1 MLYNIIILPIE
12 TIIDW
17 VFTFCFNKLSS
28 FGIISCIIGVSIVIN
43 FLALPIYNLA
53 DKLQLKERETANRL
67 SPYVKRIKT
76 AFKGDEQFMMIQ
88 TYYRQN
94 HYHPLYALRS
104 SLSILIE
111 IPFFIA
117 AYHYLSHCDKLF
129 GATFWIFKNLAKP
142 DNLFS
147 FSLFNHIIYI
157 NILPVLM
164 TLINIIS
171 GIVYS
176 KQAPL
181 REKIQ
186 IYVLAL
192 IFLCLLYNSP
202 SGLVIYW
209 ILNNLFSLV
218 KNIVLK
224 TKNPKII
231 PYIFLAVLFTLFTL
245 YFWFYQPDTSI
256 WKKELI
262 TVFTI
267 LFIAAP
273 FIISLLKKLF
283 KKQIL
288 YIENQVNNTDSKIHF
303 SIFILSALSLSLL
316 YGLYL
321 PSSVISSSP
330 IEFSFLGSIDSP
342 LYYVKTS
349 FYMFFGLFVFWPAC
363 IYFMFSKKIKNYM
376 PFIFV
381 ALLFFSI
388 GNIFIFKPKY
398 GNLSPTFE
406 FTDNSFFYDIPK
418 YYTLASAL
426 TILLSLLLYFIL
438 IRLKKSFILSV
449 FLSSI
454 LVAETSYS
462 FYRIAG
468 IKSIFNSYKN
478 QRTVK
483 TAITDKH
490 SIEPVFHLTKEGKN
504 ILVFF
509 LDRAVSSFFP
519 SFVEQ
524 FPQLKDQF
532 KGFDYFPNTLSYG
545 RNTMNGFPPI
555 MGGYEYTPDNINKRK
570 NELLKDKHNEALKVM
585 PKLFSDANFSVSI
598 ANPSMANYSWAND
611 ISIYS
616 DIPNVSAINIDGD
629 YSDLYKK
636 EKNIFNLGQDEGILC
651 NKQIKNFS
659 ILQGLFPPLRIIFYN
674 TIKSD
679 TSLAE
684 SFIDNISTLYYLDK
698 IFDFTNTKDSFV
710 YLGNDAP
717 HEPIFL
723 DSSFEKP
730 SEPDWSTSGN
740 YDCYDTT
747 VLQDY
752 NVNAASIIQ
761 LGRFFEYLQENNVYD
776 NSRIIIVSDHGYV
789 HHYSAFNNFNDAT
802 IPSSYNALLL
812 FKDFNSSDSITIN
825 NTFMTN
831 ADTLYLLKQE
841 LNISNINP
849 YTGNEL
855 IADSKDSVKV
865 FPLDPDKG
873 NNPTYNINETQF
885 RFINPCWEINDDI
898 FNPENW
904 KAFNYSIE

>member
-176 KQAPL
+176 KEAPL

>member
-53 DKLQLKERETANRL
+53 DKLQLKERETANKL
-67 SPYVKRIKT
+67 APYVKRIKT
-76 AFKGDEQFMMIQ
+76 AFKGDEQFMIIQ

-129 GATFWIFKNLAKP
+129 GASFWIFKNLAKP
-142 DNLFS
+142 DSLFS
-147 FSLFNHIIYI
+147 FLFFSHAFYI
-157 NILPVLM
+157 NVLPIFM
-164 TLINIIS
+164 TLINIVS
-171 GIVYS
+171 GIIYS
-176 KQAPL
+176 KEAPL

-186 IYVLAL
+186 IYVIAL
-192 IFLCLLYNSP
+192 VFLCLLYNSP

-209 ILNNLFSLV
+209 ILNNLFSLI

-224 TKNPKII
+224 TKNPKLI
-231 PYIFLAVLFTLFTL
+231 PFLFLSALFTLVSI

-256 WKKELI
+256 WKKNLLTGI
-262 TVFTI
+262 TI
-267 LFIAAP
+267 IFIASP
-273 FIISLLKKLF
+273 FIISFLKRF
-283 KKQIL
+283 FNKQIQ
-288 YIENQVNNTDSKIHF
+288 YIENQIIKTDSKIHF
-303 SIFILSALSLSLL
+303 SIFILSAISLSLL

-349 FYMFFGLFVFWPAC
+349 FYMFFGLFVFWPSL
-363 IYFMFSKKIKNYM
+363 IYFMFSQKIKNYM
-376 PFIFV
+376 PFIFIS
-381 ALLFFSI
+381 LLIFSI
-388 GNIFIFKPKY
+388 GNIFIFKPVY

-406 FTDNSFFYDIPK
+406 FSDNSFFYDIPK
-418 YYTLASAL
+418 YYTIASAL
-426 TILLSLLLYFIL
+426 TIVLSLILYFLL
-438 IRLKKSFILSV
+438 IKIKKSFILSV

-454 LVAETSYS
+454 LVAETAYS
-462 FYRIAG
+462 FYKIAG
-468 IKSIFNSYKN
+468 IKSVYNSYKS
-478 QRTVK
+478 QRIEK
-483 TAITDKH
+483 TTIADTR
-490 SIEPVFHLTKEGKN
+490 SIEPLFHLSKDGKN

-524 FPQLKDQF
+524 FPQLQNQF
-532 KGFDYFPNTLSYG
+532 KGFNYYPNTLSYG

-555 MGGYEYTPDNINKRK
+555 MGGYEYTPDKINKRK
-570 NELLKDKHNEALKVM
+570 NELLKDKHNEALKLM
-585 PKLFSDANFSVSI
+585 PKLFSDADFSVSI

-616 DIPNVSAINIDGD
+616 DLAGVEALTIDGD
-629 YSDLYKK
+629 YSELYKN
-636 EKNIFNLGQDEGILC
+636 EKNIINLGQDQGLLC

-659 ILQGLFPPLRIIFYN
+659 TLQGLFPPLRIIFYN
-674 TIKSD
+674 TVKAD
-679 TSLAE
+679 TSLAS

-698 IFDFTNTKDSFV
+698 IVDFNNSKNSFM

-723 DSSFEKP
+723 DCSFERP

-740 YDCYDTT
+740 YNCYDTS

-752 NVNAASIIQ
+752 NVNAAAILQ
-761 LGRFFEYLQENNVYD
+761 LGRFFEYLQKNNVYD
-776 NSRIIIVSDHGYV
+776 NCRIIVVSDHGYV
-789 HHYSAFNNFNDAT
+789 HHYSAFNDFNDAT

-812 FKDFNSSDSITIN
+812 FKDFNSSDSIKVD
-825 NTFMTN
+825 NTLMTN
-831 ADTLYLLKQE
+831 ADTLYLLKE
-841 LNISNINP
+841 DLNISNINP

-855 IADSKDSVKV
+855 IPDSKESVKV

-873 NNPTYNINETQF
+873 NNPTYNMNESKF
-885 RFINPCWEINDDI
+885 RIINPCWEIKEDI
-898 FNPENW
+898 FNPDNW
-904 KAFNYSIE
+904 KAFDYQLQ

>member
-67 SPYVKRIKT
+67 APYVKRIKT

-88 TYYRQN
+88 TYYKQN

-164 TLINIIS
+164 TLINIFS

-176 KQAPL
+176 KEAPL

-262 TVFTI
+262 SVFTI
-267 LFIAAP
+267 LFISAP

-288 YIENQVNNTDSKIHF
+288 YIENQVTSTDSKIHF

-438 IRLKKSFILSV
+438 IRLKKFFILSV

-483 TAITDKH
+483 TAITDKY

-504 ILVFF
+504 VLIFF

-679 TSLAE
+679 TSLAG